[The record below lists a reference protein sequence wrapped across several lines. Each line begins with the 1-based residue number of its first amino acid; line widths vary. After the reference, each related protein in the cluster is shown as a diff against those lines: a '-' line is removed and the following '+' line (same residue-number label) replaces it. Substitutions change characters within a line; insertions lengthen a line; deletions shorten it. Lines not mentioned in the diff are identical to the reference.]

1 MEQEAV
7 SLPEERPAGRFS
19 AVGVVLKWLGRL
31 LTLLLVVVVG
41 FLIYL
46 HTPPGRQFL
55 LSEIGKFAPASGL
68 RIEAES
74 IEGSVLWSATFN
86 NVHVRDADGTE
97 FLTVPRL
104 ELGWRPWRWFFTGL
118 DVRHLVLS
126 GGTLRAVPRLVP
138 GDPDAPI
145 LPDFDIRVD
154 RLLIEDLHVAPG
166 LMGDARLIQFD
177 ARADVRSGHVEIEAR
192 GDLDGADRLALLLKA
207 DPDGDAFD
215 IDLDYN
221 APTGGF
227 LATMVG
233 ARSGLA
239 VAIDGDGRW
248 SRWEGRMV
256 ARQDGTTVIDASLLN
271 ENGEYR
277 LTGDAWPNGNVE
289 GLAARALGQKVSFT
303 ATGGLANSALQGTL
317 GLRGEGMELD
327 ANGGID
333 LANNAFRQLR
343 LEARLLD
350 PALFGDAVLLRNARA
365 TAVLDGDFSTFTVPH
380 EVTADQIDAGGVMLA
395 RLRQRGVALRQGNN
409 WLVPLDVAVARV
421 VSGNAMADPRLV
433 NGRVNGML
441 TYAPGQGLLTSDAL
455 TARFVDLDARLALR
469 ADLANGRVSLN
480 GPVNARGLAFDNIGT
495 VDAGAR
501 IDATFGGGQPWR
513 LAAQLDGRIARLTNQ
528 SIATLAGSNIR
539 FNGGLS
545 LSEGRPI
552 AFTRMR
558 LTGSKLTAT
567 LDGRVEGSTTV
578 LTGSGRQEDYGTF
591 NVEATMAGD
600 GLRARLLLDD
610 PYPAAGLRDVEIV
623 IAPDGDGFA
632 IQTRGQSMLGAFDG
646 DIGVM
651 LPSGGNPRIAVTR
664 LDVGQSRVSGN
675 LELVNGGVDGGLILS
690 RGGIDGRVG
699 LAARPTGQAFD
710 VQLMA
715 RDASFGGATP
725 LTLARAEIDAQGFI
739 AGEASTL
746 QGTFSGQGIGYGQLF
761 IGRMA
766 GNAQLQDGKGTFNAA
781 IAGRRGSRFEL
792 LLNGEADRRRVALA
806 ARGSYAGEAIT
817 MPRRA
822 VLTAREDGRWELE
835 RSQISYGEG
844 FAIASGVFG
853 GGQPAE
859 GRLALADMPLT
870 LADALGGDLGLG
882 GRVSG
887 VVEVASGAND
897 LPTGE
902 ARVMIK
908 GLTRS
913 GLVLTSQP
921 LDMAAV
927 VRLTASSLRVRAAM
941 REQGTSEPSG
951 RLNASISNL
960 PGGGDLMPRLY
971 AGRLAG
977 VFNYNGPASSLWRLA
992 ALDMLDVTGPMQVT
1006 AAMRGSL
1013 ANPSLAG
1020 VLSGE
1025 GLRVQSALTG
1035 TDISGVT
1042 ARGTF
1047 RDSRLQL
1054 ASFAGQAPNGG
1065 RVSGSGTVDLGG
1077 IAAGRGPSIDIR
1089 IAASNA
1095 RILQLPGMGATVTG
1109 PLRIVSD
1116 GVGGTIAGR
1125 LQVQRAEW
1133 RLGRAEEVVDLPDIA
1148 ITEVNSPAD
1157 IAPPGRAARPWRY
1170 LIDARATRGIEVD
1183 GMGLDSEWG
1192 GAVSLRG
1199 TTADPRI
1206 GGTVRIVPR
1215 QGFYTF
1221 AGSRFEITRGIITF
1235 DAGSPPDPRLD
1246 ILAESDVSGLDVDV
1260 TVTGTATQAE
1270 IAFASVPALPEEEVL
1285 ARLLFGGSI
1294 TEISPT
1300 DALQLGAALASLRGG
1315 GGMDPINRLRSA
1327 IGLDRLRIVPAD
1339 NALDRGTSVALG
1351 KNITRRL
1358 YVELITDGQGY
1369 NATELEFR
1377 VTGWLS
1383 LLGSISTVGRGYV
1396 EATVSRDY

>member
-1 MEQEAV
+1 MEQDGAT
-7 SLPEERPAGRFS
+7 LPEGSARRFHG
-19 AVGVVLKWLGRL
+19 ARLVARWLGRL
-31 LTLLLVVVVG
+31 LALLVAVVAA

-55 LSEIGKFAPASGL
+55 LSEIAKFAPASGL
-68 RIEAES
+68 TIEAES

-104 ELGWRPWRWFFTGL
+104 ELGWRPWKWFFTGL

-154 RLLIEDLHVAPG
+154 RLLIENLHVAPG
-166 LMGDARLIQFD
+166 LLGDERIIQFQ
-177 ARADVRSGHVEIEAR
+177 ASANVRRGHVEIDAR
-192 GDLDGADRLALLLKA
+192 GDFDGADRFALALAA

-215 IDLDYN
+215 IELDYN
-221 APTGGF
+221 APAGGF
-227 LATMVG
+227 LATMTG
-233 ARSGLA
+233 ARRGFALA
-239 VAIDGDGRW
+239 MNGDGGW
-248 SRWEGRMV
+248 QSWEGRMV
-256 ARQDGTTVIDASLLN
+256 ATQGEDQVLDARLFN
-271 ENGEYR
+271 ESGDYR
-277 LTGDAWPNGNVE
+277 LVGDAWPGDNLT
-289 GLAARALGQKVSFT
+289 GLAARALGRRVSFT
-303 ATGGLANSALQGTL
+303 ATGGFANSALQGTL
-317 GLRGEGMELD
+317 ALRGEGVEVD

-333 LANNAFRQLR
+333 LGDNAFRQLR

-350 PALFGDAVLLRNARA
+350 RELFGAGLQLGNARA
-365 TAVLDGDFSTFTVPH
+365 SAVLDGDFATFSVPH
-380 EVTADQIDAGGVMLA
+380 TITVEQVDAGGVLLS
-395 RLRQRGVALRQGNN
+395 RLVQRGVALRQAGN

-421 VSGNAMADPRLV
+421 VSGSALADPRLV

-441 TYAPGQGLLTSDAL
+441 VFAPGQGLLTSDAL

-469 ADLANGRVSLN
+469 ADLASGRVALT
-480 GPVNARGLAFDNIGT
+480 GPVNARGLAFEDIGT

-501 IDATFGGGQPWR
+501 VDVTFGGGQPWR
-513 LAAQLDGRIARLTNQ
+513 AAAQVDGRVARLTNQ
-528 SIATLAGSNIR
+528 SIATIAGENLR
-539 FNGGLS
+539 FAGGLS
-545 LSEGRPI
+545 LGAGRPI
-552 AFTRMR
+552 AFEGMH
-558 LTGSKLTAT
+558 LTGSKLSAV
-567 LDGRVEGSTTV
+567 LDGRVEGAMTI
-578 LTGSGRQEDYGTF
+578 LTGSGRQVDYGPFT
-591 NVEATMAGD
+591 VEATIAGD
-600 GLRARLLLDD
+600 CLRAKLLLDD
-610 PYPAAGLRDVEIV
+610 PYPAAGLRDVEV
-623 IAPDGDGFA
+623 VLAPAGDGFA
-632 IQTRGQSMLGAFDG
+632 VETRGHSLLGAFAG
-646 DIGVM
+646 DLGVV
-651 LPSGGNPRIAVTR
+651 LPDGGNPRIAIRR
-664 LDVGQSRVSGN
+664 LDVGQSRISGT
-675 LELVNGGVDGGLILS
+675 LELADGGVNGGLILS
-690 RGGIDGRVG
+690 RGGIDGRIG

-710 VQLMA
+710 VQVMV
-715 RDASFGGATP
+715 RDARFGGATP
-725 LTLARAEIDAQGFI
+725 LTVARAEVDAQGFI

-746 QGTFSGQGIGYGQLF
+746 QGTFSGQGIGYGRMF

-766 GNAQLQDGKGTFNAA
+766 GNAQVRDGKGTFSAA
-781 IAGRRGSRFEL
+781 LAGRRGSRFEL

-806 ARGSYAGEAIT
+806 ARGSYAGDAIT

-822 VLTAREDGRWELE
+822 VLVAREDDRWELE
-835 RSQISYGEG
+835 RSQVSYGQG
-844 FAIASGVFG
+844 FAVANGVFG
-853 GGQPAE
+853 GGQPAQ

-887 VVEVASGAND
+887 VLEFAAGTNG

-902 ARVMIK
+902 ARVLVK
-908 GLTRS
+908 DLTRS
-913 GLVLTSQP
+913 GLLLTSQP

-941 REQGTSEPSG
+941 SEDGAAEPSG
-951 RLNASISNL
+951 RLNARIANL
-960 PGGGDLMPRLY
+960 PGGGSLMPRLY
-971 AGRLAG
+971 AGQLSG
-977 VFNYNGPASSLWRLA
+977 VLNYDGPAHSLWRLA
-992 ALDMLDVTGPMQVT
+992 ALDVLDVTGPLRVT
-1006 AAMRGSL
+1006 ASLRGSL
-1013 ANPSLAG
+1013 ANPELAG

-1035 TDISGVT
+1035 TDISGVS
-1042 ARGTF
+1042 ASGSF

-1054 ASFAGQAPNGG
+1054 TSFAGAAPNGG
-1065 RVSGSGTVDLGG
+1065 RVSGSGTVDLAG
-1077 IAAGRGPSIDIR
+1077 ITRDRGPRIDIR
-1089 IAASNA
+1089 LAASNA

-1116 GVGGTIAGR
+1116 GAGGTIAGR
-1125 LQVQRAEW
+1125 LEVSRAEW
-1133 RLGRAEEVVDLPDIA
+1133 RLGQAADTVDLPDIA
-1148 ITEVNSPAD
+1148 VTEVNSPAD
-1157 IAPPGRAARPWRY
+1157 IAPPRRAARPWRY
-1170 LIDARATRGIEVD
+1170 LIDARATRGLKVD

-1199 TTADPRI
+1199 TTSDPRI

-1221 AGSRFEITRGIITF
+1221 AGSRFEITRGVITF
-1235 DAGSPPDPRLD
+1235 DAATPPDPRLD
-1246 ILAESDVSGLDVDV
+1246 ILAESDISGLDVDV
-1260 TVTGTATQAE
+1260 TVRGTASRAE

-1327 IGLDRLRIVPAD
+1327 IGLDRLRIMPAD
-1339 NALDRGTSVALG
+1339 NALGRGTSIALG
-1351 KNITRRL
+1351 KNISRRL